1 MDANK
6 LKEILYAYSS
16 GCLDAEDYPEF
27 FKYLSSENGI
37 MDKEFGN
44 LQNVVAL
51 IPAILEI
58 EHPNPKVKD
67 KVARKLYRMKDESK
81 AIKKPIVVNMNLQ
94 DDAGKM
100 TKSQAVDEKSD
111 QPISSKE
118 TGRDNIQDSSTQHS
132 NLQDRKFSNYIP
144 LSEAISPESRPEY
157 GSDLVNKV
165 QYNEL
170 QGSDIY
176 DKAYDKA
183 EGQEENRAMDLQA
196 KETGAEF
203 SRMPELNQIRPELV
217 TENLYEEREKE
228 KGSGKKA
235 FVYFLGGIL
244 VSLVLSGGVY
254 YKIDQ
259 ELTKSKG
266 ETASLRL
273 QLNSLRD
280 ELTRVERYQKVASIL
295 SSKETKQYNLEGT
308 ESNTKASGK
317 LTISADGKEGVLQ
330 LYNMPLTKGKQAYQ
344 LWITSKDQTIS
355 MGTFNVKQD
364 VEYYPLDQLPVEQSQ
379 ISSFFVTLED
389 NGEAESP
396 SKKVYLSGK
405 VSLPGG
411 SSSSSSALTVK

>member
-1 MDANK
+1 MDENK

-16 GCLDAEDYPEF
+16 GCLDTEDYPEF
-27 FKYLSSENGI
+27 LKYLNSQNGM

-67 KVARKLYRMKDESK
+67 KVARKLYKMKDESK

-94 DDAGKM
+94 DDARGK
-100 TKSQAVDEKSD
+100 TKSTSVDEKPE
-111 QPISSKE
+111 QPISTKE

-157 GSDLVNKV
+157 ESDLVNKV

-176 DKAYDKA
+176 DKA
-183 EGQEENRAMDLQA
+183 EGQEENSSAMDPQA
-196 KETGAEF
+196 KETVSEF
-203 SRMPELNQIRPELV
+203 SRMPELNHIRPELV
-217 TENLYEEREKE
+217 TENLYDEREKE

-244 VSLVLSGGVY
+244 VSLILSAGVY

-273 QLNSLRD
+273 QLNNLRD
-280 ELTRVERYQKVASIL
+280 ELSRVERYQKVASIL
-295 SSKETKQYNLEGT
+295 SSKETRQYNLEGT
-308 ESNTKASGK
+308 ESNTKASGR
-317 LTISADGKEGVLQ
+317 LTIAADGKEGVLQ

-344 LWITSKDQTIS
+344 LWITSKDQAIS
-355 MGTFNVKQD
+355 MGTFNVRQD
-364 VEYYPLDQLPVEQSQ
+364 IEYFPLDQLPVEQSQ
-379 ISSFFVTLED
+379 ISSFIVTLED
-389 NGEAESP
+389 NGEAGAP

-405 VSLPGG
+405 FSLP
-411 SSSSSSALTVK
+411 

>member
-1 MDANK
+1 MDGNK

-16 GCLDAEDYPEF
+16 GCLDAEDYPELLE
-27 FKYLSSENGI
+27 YLNSENGI

-67 KVARKLYRMKDESK
+67 KVARKLYRMKDESM
-81 AIKKPIVVNMNLQ
+81 AIKKPLVVNMNLQ
-94 DDAGKM
+94 DDAVKK
-100 TKSQAVDEKSD
+100 TKGAAVDEKEIQS
-111 QPISSKE
+111 ISTKE
-118 TGRDNIQDSSTQHS
+118 NVRDNTQDSNHHDSNAQDS

-144 LSEAISPESRPEY
+144 LSEALSEPRPEFE
-157 GSDLVNKV
+157 SDLINKV

-170 QGSDIY
+170 QGNDT
-176 DKAYDKA
+176 YDKA
-183 EGQEENRAMDLQA
+183 EGQEENRAMDMQA
-196 KETGAEF
+196 KETGSEF
-203 SRMPELNQIRPELV
+203 SRMPELNQIKPELV
-217 TENLYEEREKE
+217 TDNLYEEQEKE

-235 FVYFLGGIL
+235 FAYFLGGIL
-244 VSLVLSGGVY
+244 VSLILSAGVY

-259 ELTKSKG
+259 ELIKTKG

-295 SSKETKQYNLEGT
+295 SSKETKQFNLGGT
-308 ESNTKASGK
+308 EGNGKASGK
-317 LTISADGKEGVLQ
+317 LTISDDGKEGVLQ

-355 MGTFNVKQD
+355 MGTF
-364 VEYYPLDQLPVEQSQ
+364 
-379 ISSFFVTLED
+379 
-389 NGEAESP
+389 
-396 SKKVYLSGK
+396 
-405 VSLPGG
+405 
-411 SSSSSSALTVK
+411 